1 LVNGSPMSAAHAGS
15 ALRSAGKL
23 PKRKKRLPLDAPA
36 AETTYAWAQT
46 PLLTRIPRPASGRP
60 ISATRPPKSIGMTL
74 HYSRARMDASSPVRD
89 AAASGAARTRPAT
102 AGTFR
107 DELVPGGTRFYD
119 SATGEGLGGA
129 VRRRP
134 STARGNLGGQ
144 HLQTSRM
151 RPKFTAATRLFSTHE
166 SPEGTESHE
175 NAVDEY
181 HELLME
187 ADNEVEE
194 MVKSER

>member
-1 LVNGSPMSAAHAGS
+1 
-15 ALRSAGKL
+15 
-23 PKRKKRLPLDAPA
+23 
-36 AETTYAWAQT
+36 
-46 PLLTRIPRPASGRP
+46 
-60 ISATRPPKSIGMTL
+60 MTL

-89 AAASGAARTRPAT
+89 AAAPGAARARPAT

-119 SATGEGLGGA
+119 STTGEGLGGA

-151 RPKFTAATRLFSTHE
+151 RPKFTAADRMSSTRLFSAHE
-166 SPEGTESHE
+166 SPERTESCGS
-175 NAVDEY
+175 AVDDY

-194 MVKSER
+194 MVQSER